1 MALAPRDPGRRSDR
15 TSEGHAGPGTIR
27 ARAPT
32 EPGDLSGEPL
42 GSSAHGRSALDPSA
56 YDSDGTE
63 IAEGLRARDP
73 STIERFLEQ
82 YRALLLH
89 CIGQFESA
97 PGAREDLYQEVVG
110 YLLERLDRSS
120 FDARKGTFGT
130 WVYRVAWCRC
140 VDLKRRE
147 NAGRRLPTVPASDEP
162 VEPTDEAPGPA
173 EAAGDSEVGELVRR
187 CLAELPEEEAELL
200 RMRHMRDMT
209 LVDIAA
215 ARSQTL
221 ETVKYRLRRATRA
234 LRQRLAARRL
244 SPEGVP

>member
-1 MALAPRDPGRRSDR
+1 MALAPRDPGLRSDLS
-15 TSEGHAGPGTIR
+15 SEGHAGPGTIR

-32 EPGDLSGEPL
+32 EPGDLSGEPP
-42 GSSAHGRSALDPSA
+42 GPSA
-56 YDSDGTE
+56 YGQSAYDPDE
-63 IAEGLRARDP
+63 LQIAEGLRARDP
-73 STIERFLEQ
+73 SMIERFLEQ

-89 CIGQFESA
+89 CIGQFESG

-110 YLLERLDRSS
+110 YVLERLDKAS
-120 FDARKGTFGT
+120 FDPRKGSFGT
-130 WVYRVAWCRC
+130 WLYRVAWCRC

-147 NAGRRLPTVPASDEP
+147 NAGRRLPTVHASEEP
-162 VEPTDEAPGPA
+162 VEPTDEGLGPA
-173 EAAGDSEVGELVRR
+173 EAAGTSEIGELVRR
-187 CLAELPEEEAELL
+187 CLAELSEEEAELL

-215 ARSQTL
+215 VRSQTL

-234 LRQRLAARRL
+234 LRQRLAAHRL